1 MIQKKIS
8 LDWWIIIALTPIIL
22 GGLATMTSFVGDQA
36 FFQKQV
42 LWVAVSVIIGY
53 GVSRID
59 MRFLRE
65 SRFLVILFGISI
77 LLLGSV
83 LLFGKTI
90 KGAQSWIDFGGF
102 SFQPTDIAKL
112 VLVLILAK
120 YFSRRHIH
128 ITHIRHLFISFLY
141 TGVLIGLVLLQPDF
155 GSAMVFG
162 FLWLGMALIAG
173 ISKKHLL
180 VLGIVS
186 LIVGVVAWLFFFQ
199 EYQKK
204 RIISFVQPMSDIRG
218 SGYNAYQ
225 SMIAVGSGGLAGK
238 GVGYGTQS
246 RLNFLPEYQTDFIFA
261 AFSEEWGF
269 LGTVIILASFM
280 ILLWRLVWHSIHG
293 ASNFERLFCAGYAI
307 VLFSHILIN
316 IGMNIGV
323 MPITGI
329 PLPFMSYG
337 GSHLVGEMIG
347 LGIVF
352 SMARYGRPAHQND
365 LEKEFLGYA

>member
-1 MIQKKIS
+1 MNIRKIS
-8 LDWWIIIALTPIIL
+8 LDWWIVGALIPL
-22 GGLATMTSFVGDQA
+22 LFGGLATMTSFVSEQA
-36 FFQKQV
+36 FFQKQL
-42 LWVAVSVIIGY
+42 LWVGISVAVGY

-59 MRFLRE
+59 MRFLRQP
-65 SRFLVILFGISI
+65 RFLVVLFAISAA
-77 LLLGSV
+77 LLGSV

-112 VLVLILAK
+112 VLILILAK

-128 ITHIRHLFISFLY
+128 IEQLRHLFISFAY
-141 TGVLIGLVLLQPDF
+141 AGVLIALVLLQPDF

-162 FLWLGMALIAG
+162 FLWLGMAIIAG

-180 VLGIVS
+180 ILGVAGLAI
-186 LIVGVVAWLFFFQ
+186 GTVAWMFFFQ
-199 EYQKK
+199 DYQKK
-204 RIISFVQPMSDIRG
+204 RIISFVQPMSDVRG

-225 SMIAVGSGGLAGK
+225 SMIAVGSGGLLGK

-269 LGTVIILASFM
+269 FGTLIILAAFM
-280 ILLWRLVWHSIHG
+280 ILLWRLVWHSVHG

-307 VLFSHILIN
+307 MLFSHILIN
-316 IGMNIGV
+316 VGMNIGV

-337 GSHLVGEMIG
+337 GSHLLGEMIG

-352 SMARYGRPAHQND
+352 SMARYARPAHQDD
-365 LEKEFLGYA
+365 LRKEFVGYA